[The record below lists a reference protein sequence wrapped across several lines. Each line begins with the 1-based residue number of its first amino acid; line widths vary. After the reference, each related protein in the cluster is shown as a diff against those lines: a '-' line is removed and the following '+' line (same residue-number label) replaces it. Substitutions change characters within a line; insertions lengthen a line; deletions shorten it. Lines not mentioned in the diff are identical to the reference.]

1 MENMVLIM
9 ILFPVNVCVMSM
21 CGFCHHLY
29 IRKCVVEVA
38 AAVMAEVTAVCM
50 FSVVMSFFC
59 S

>member
-9 ILFPVNVCVMSM
+9 MLFPVNVCVMSM

-29 IRKCVVEVA
+29 VRKLVVVA
-38 AAVMAEVTAVCM
+38 AAVVAEVTAVCV
-50 FSVVMSFFC
+50 FSVVLMSFFC